1 MKSQQEIIEFCNIIS
16 KCHTYPIH
24 YYFQSNLCWERPL
37 PPSGLSIPD
46 FSSVITNTASL
57 NLCTTPEGLI
67 YGSVASLDKA
77 HFIIV
82 GPVSLTP
89 VTFDSIHKII
99 KAYNL
104 TSEIKESLRS
114 YLGRSS
120 GYSLPHLKNILS
132 LINFYINGE
141 NEDASHNLMQQN
153 VLLNK
158 EIHIQ
163 HLETNI
169 KEYSYSSFLSAY
181 NYEKEVLANIRN
193 GNIQGILDG
202 GSTSIDMHI
211 GILSHS
217 ELRQT
222 KDLFICTTTLA
233 SRAAIEGGLD
243 LKTAYQL
250 SDLYLQKIENSSS
263 ISVLKELTNTML
275 LDFTE
280 RVNKTKQNKDVPF
293 DIWECIQY
301 IRQNT
306 HTPLRVKMLASN
318 MHISK
323 SQLDRRFKKT
333 LGFSPSE
340 FILRCKLEEA
350 KDLLLNTNH
359 SISEISQI
367 LCFSSQSHFSN
378 TFKKN
383 YGISPLEFRKHPKRV
398 S

>member
-1 MKSQQEIIEFCNIIS
+1 MKSKQEIIEFCNIIS

-24 YYFQSNLCWERPL
+24 YYFQDNLCWERPL
-37 PPSGLSIPD
+37 PPAGLFIPD
-46 FSSVITNTASL
+46 PSSIIENTASVGL
-57 NLCTTPEGLI
+57 YNTPEGLI
-67 YGSVASLDKA
+67 YGSVVSEDKA
-77 HFIIV
+77 HFVIV
-82 GPVSLTP
+82 GPISLTP

-99 KAYNL
+99 KTYGLNAEL
-104 TSEIKESLRS
+104 KESLRS

-141 NEDASHNLMQQN
+141 NEQASQNLMQQN
-153 VLLNK
+153 DLLNK

-163 HLETNI
+163 HLEENME
-169 KEYSYSSFLSAY
+169 EYSYSSFLAAY
-181 NYEKEVLANIRN
+181 HYEKEVLENIRN
-193 GNIQGILDG
+193 GNIHGILNG

-217 ELRQT
+217 ELRQV

-233 SRAAIEGGLD
+233 SRAAMEGGLD

-263 ISVLKELTNTML
+263 VSSLKELTNTML

-280 RVNKTKQNKDVPF
+280 RTCKAKQTKDVPF

-306 HTPLRVKMLASN
+306 HTPLRVEMLAAN

-323 SQLDRRFKKT
+323 SQLDRRFKTT

-359 SISEISQI
+359 SISAISQL

-383 YGISPLEFRKHPKRV
+383 YGISPLEFRKHKK
-398 S
+398 